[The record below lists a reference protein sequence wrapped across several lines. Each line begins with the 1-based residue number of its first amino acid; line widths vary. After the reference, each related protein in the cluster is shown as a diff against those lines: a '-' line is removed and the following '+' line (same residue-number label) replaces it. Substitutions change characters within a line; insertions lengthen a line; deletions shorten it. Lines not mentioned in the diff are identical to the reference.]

1 MHTPWRRL
9 GAVLITL
16 TLAALL
22 GACSSL
28 RLGYDQLPR
37 LASWWVD
44 DYVAFDRAQ
53 QAQFDTA
60 LAGLQQWHRREE
72 LPRWLALLASADAM
86 AARGQATEADLA
98 ALDAAAGQTVARTLA
113 QAAPLAA
120 PVLASLRPDQWQALE
135 AAMAKRHQKWLKE
148 QGVSPSRLQ
157 AARSQV
163 FSRGLGRW
171 LGSLDPRQRDLARQ
185 LAANW
190 PVADVPALA
199 ADRLQRQA
207 LTLQGLRQW
216 AAAGTDAQALQRG
229 TDLLLQASGRGAVPR
244 SPAAQAQRERVES
257 DVLQVMNAASPAQ
270 WTKVRAHWAQWR
282 ADLQRLQAG

>member
-1 MHTPWRRL
+1 MHTRWPQL
-9 GAVLITL
+9 ALALIL
-16 TLAALL
+16 LALL

-44 DYVAFDRAQ
+44 DYVEFDRAQ
-53 QAQFDTA
+53 QAQFDSA

-86 AARGQATEADLA
+86 AERGQATEADLA

-120 PVLASLRPDQWQALE
+120 PLLASLRPAQWQALE
-135 AAMAKRHQKWLKE
+135 AAMANRHQNWLKE
-148 QGVSPSRLQ
+148 QGASPSKLQ
-157 AARSQV
+157 ATRSQV

-171 LGSLDPRQRDLARQ
+171 LGSLDPRQRDLSRQ
-185 LAANW
+185 LAAAW
-190 PVADVPALA
+190 PVTDAPALA
-199 ADRLQRQA
+199 ADRVQRQA
-207 LTLQGLRQW
+207 LTLQGLRTW
-216 AAAGTDAQALQRG
+216 AAAGTDAAALQRG
-229 TDLLLQASGRGAVPR
+229 TDLLLQASGRGTAPR
-244 SPAAQAQRERVES
+244 SPAAQAQRERVQG
-257 DVLQVMNAASPAQ
+257 DVLQVLNAASPAQ
-270 WTKVRAHWAQWR
+270 WQKVRAHWAQWR

>member
-1 MHTPWRRL
+1 MRWL
-9 GAVLITL
+9 QL
-16 TLAALL
+16 TLALILLALL

-60 LAGLQQWHRREE
+60 LASLQQWHRREE

-120 PVLASLRPDQWQALE
+120 PILASLRPDQWQALE
-135 AAMAKRHQKWLKE
+135 AAMAKRQQKWLKE
-148 QGVSPSRLQ
+148 QGASPSRLQ

-185 LAANW
+185 LAGSW

-199 ADRLQRQA
+199 ADRQQRQA
-207 LTLQGLRQW
+207 LTLQGLRLW
-216 AAAGTDAQALQRG
+216 AAAGSDAQALQRG

-244 SPAAQAQRERVES
+244 SPAAQAQRERVEG
-257 DVLQVMNAASPAQ
+257 DVLQVLNAASPAQ
-270 WTKVRAHWAQWR
+270 WQKVRAHWAQWR
-282 ADLQRLQAG
+282 ADLQRLQAS